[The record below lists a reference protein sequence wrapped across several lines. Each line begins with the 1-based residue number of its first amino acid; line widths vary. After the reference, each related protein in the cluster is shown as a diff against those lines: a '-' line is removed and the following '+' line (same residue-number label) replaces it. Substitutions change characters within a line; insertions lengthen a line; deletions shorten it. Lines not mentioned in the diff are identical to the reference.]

1 MGRVLAIGAVVFGAT
16 LAFFIGTRLSEDAL
30 GVVLGVILGAMAT
43 IPFCLMLVWALV
55 RRSEPPSTGRR
66 EEQHPALPPIINVG
80 TPAGGYFAPWQQAE
94 PPAALPAP
102 DQHRQFREVGG
113 EYEET

>member
-1 MGRVLAIGAVVFGAT
+1 MGRVFAIGAAAFGIA
-16 LAFFIGTRLSEDAL
+16 LAVLIGTRLSEDAL
-30 GVVLGVILGAMAT
+30 GVVLGVVLGAMAT

-55 RRSEPPSTGRR
+55 RRSDPPSTGRR

-80 TPAGGYFAPWQQAE
+80 TPGGYFAPWQQQE

-102 DQHRQFREVGG
+102 DSRRQFKEVGA